1 MAMFI
6 CAECGGLR
14 DSDDGCEEAP
24 ASKYHPPHQLLC
36 AECAD
41 EAEEEREAAADLRA
55 EERGIDEQRAWYDTS
70 EELK

>member
-1 MAMFI
+1 MAMFY

-24 ASKYHPPHQLLC
+24 ASKYFPAHQLLC

-41 EAEEEREAAADLRA
+41 EAEEEREASKETA
-55 EERGIDEQRAWYDTS
+55 
-70 EELK
+70 